1 MEYDQDDDNGE
12 YWQTVGQWEQW
23 QDLEA
28 QTQPDPIEANET
40 YPPFDEPPF

>member
-1 MEYDQDDDNGE
+1 MEYDQDDGE

-23 QDLEA
+23 QEA
-28 QTQPDPIEANET
+28 QTRPIEADET

>member
-1 MEYDQDDDNGE
+1 MQYDQDDGE

-28 QTQPDPIEANET
+28 QTQPAPKET
-40 YPPFDEPPF
+40 DETLPPY